1 MLVTSISIWV
11 DPRGPDHR
19 TPPHSGAATSGNC
32 ADTPPRSQPFH
43 NPIDALVERAD
54 VIGLDGREHRH
65 PEWVAAEFAVR
76 LGGRDAIDTQDLRD
90 GARVHVVGEVDGADH
105 LRTQLRSS
113 HLRIDFPLEDR
124 LSTIC
129 W

>member
-1 MLVTSISIWV
+1 MSWTLLRYLLVTWQTRPGRSE
-11 DPRGPDHR
+11 PFDH
-19 TPPHSGAATSGNC
+19 
-32 ADTPPRSQPFH
+32 
-43 NPIDALVERAD
+43 PIDALGQRAD
-54 VIGLDGREHRH
+54 VVGIDGREH
-65 PEWVAAEFAVR
+65 PDPKLVAAEFAVR
-76 LGGRDAIDTQDLRD
+76 LGVDDAIGPQDLRD